1 MERYIV
7 FDIETA
13 SMDFDSFSESQQ
25 EYLVRGAVTDE
36 EIEQKKFMLGLYPFT
51 AQVVCIGL
59 QLMEGV
65 NGEYEIKN
73 EAAFSTL
80 PDYDGEEG
88 AELTL
93 PSGKQCLLYTERG
106 LLEAFWKIV
115 TKYSGAT
122 LISFNGRSFDVPF
135 LMLRSALLKIRPSR
149 NLMNG
154 TKWNYPGHTDLIDEL
169 SFYNPSPYSASK
181 RFNFDFYTRA
191 FGITS
196 PKSEGVD
203 GSMVSELYNKGEIA
217 TISDYC
223 LRDINATWELFLVW
237 QKYLKF

>member
-1 MERYIV
+1 MEKYIV

-13 SMDFDSFSESQQ
+13 SLDFDSFSESQQ
-25 EYLVRGAVTDE
+25 EYLIRGAVTDE

-59 QLMEGV
+59 QLMEGY
-65 NGEYEIKN
+65 NGKYEIKN

-80 PDYDGEEG
+80 PDYNDEEG
-88 AELTL
+88 KEIKLE
-93 PSGKQCLLYTERG
+93 SGKQCLLYTERG
-106 LLEAFWKIV
+106 LLDQFWKII
-115 TKYSGAT
+115 TKYNDAT

-135 LMLRSALLKIRPSR
+135 LMLRSALLQIRPSR

-154 TKWNYPGHTDLIDEL
+154 TKWNYPGHIDLIDEL

-196 PKSEGVD
+196 PKSAGID
-203 GSMVSELYNKGEIA
+203 GSMVSELYNNGEIA

>member
-1 MERYIV
+1 MERYLA

-13 SMDFDSFSESQQ
+13 SIDFEEFSESQQ
-25 EYLVRGAVTDE
+25 EYIIRGAASDD
-36 EIEQKKFMLGLYPFT
+36 EIEQKKFMMGLSPFT

-59 QLMEGV
+59 QLMEGER
-65 NGEYEIKN
+65 GEYEVKN

-80 PDYDGEEG
+80 PNYEDDEG
-88 AELTL
+88 KEIELE
-93 PSGKQCLLYTERG
+93 SGKQCFLYTERG
-106 LLEAFWKIV
+106 LLDQFWKIIS
-115 TKYSGAT
+115 KYNDAT
-122 LISFNGRSFDVPF
+122 LISFNGRNFDVPF

-154 TKWNYPGHTDLIDEL
+154 TKWNYKGHIDLIDEL

-196 PKSEGVD
+196 PKSEGID
-203 GSMVSELYNKGEIA
+203 GSMVTQLYKEGDIA

>member
-1 MERYIV
+1 MEKYIV

-13 SMDFDSFSESQQ
+13 SLDFDSFSESQQ
-25 EYLVRGAVTDE
+25 EYLIRGAVTDE

-59 QLMEGV
+59 QLMEGH
-65 NGEYEIKN
+65 NGKYEIKN

-80 PDYDGEEG
+80 PDYNDEEG
-88 AELTL
+88 KEIKLE
-93 PSGKQCLLYTERG
+93 SGKQCLLYTERG
-106 LLEAFWKIV
+106 LLDQFWKII
-115 TKYSGAT
+115 TKYNDAT

-135 LMLRSALLKIRPSR
+135 LMLRSALLQIRPSR

-154 TKWNYPGHTDLIDEL
+154 TKWNYPGHIDLIDEL

-196 PKSEGVD
+196 PKSAGID
-203 GSMVSELYNKGEIA
+203 GSMVSELYNNGEIA

>member
-1 MERYIV
+1 
-7 FDIETA
+7 
-13 SMDFDSFSESQQ
+13 
-25 EYLVRGAVTDE
+25 
-36 EIEQKKFMLGLYPFT
+36 
-51 AQVVCIGL
+51 
-59 QLMEGV
+59 
-65 NGEYEIKN
+65 
-73 EAAFSTL
+73 
-80 PDYDGEEG
+80 
-88 AELTL
+88 
-93 PSGKQCLLYTERG
+93 
-106 LLEAFWKIV
+106 
-115 TKYSGAT
+115 
-122 LISFNGRSFDVPF
+122 
-135 LMLRSALLKIRPSR
+135 
-149 NLMNG
+149 MNG

-203 GSMVSELYNKGEIA
+203 GSMVSELYKKGDIA

>member
-1 MERYIV
+1 MEQYIA

-13 SMDFDSFSESQQ
+13 TIDFDQFSESQQ
-25 EYLVRGAVTDE
+25 EYILRGAETE
-36 EIEQKKFMLGLYPFT
+36 EEKEQKKYLMGLSPFT
-51 AQVVCIGL
+51 AQVCCIGM
-59 QLMEGV
+59 QLMERDGDD
-65 NGEYEIKN
+65 YILKS
-73 EAAFSTL
+73 EAALSTL

-88 AELTL
+88 KEITL
-93 PSGKQCLLYTERG
+93 ESGKSCFLYTERG
-106 LLEAFWKIV
+106 LLENFWKLLI
-115 TKYSGAT
+115 KYNNAT

-135 LMLRSALLKIRPSR
+135 LMLRSSLLKIRPSK

-154 TKWNYPGHTDLIDEL
+154 TRWNYKGHIDLIDEL

-191 FGITS
+191 YGITS

-203 GSMVSELYNKGEIA
+203 GSMVSELYKKGDIE

-223 LRDINATWELFLVW
+223 LRDINATWELFLIW